1 MPEEKKKYKKLECPF
16 CHAKIDHL
24 IEQGKESVY
33 VTYLFYGN
41 GESEDQETDFNYYGD
56 IFPREY
62 TCPECGK
69 VISTDR
75 EKAQKFL
82 QTGKLD

>member
-1 MPEEKKKYKKLECPF
+1 M
-16 CHAKIDHL
+16 
-24 IEQGKESVY
+24 
-33 VTYLFYGN
+33 FYGN

-82 QTGKLD
+82 QTGKLDWINILFFFFKFYKNA